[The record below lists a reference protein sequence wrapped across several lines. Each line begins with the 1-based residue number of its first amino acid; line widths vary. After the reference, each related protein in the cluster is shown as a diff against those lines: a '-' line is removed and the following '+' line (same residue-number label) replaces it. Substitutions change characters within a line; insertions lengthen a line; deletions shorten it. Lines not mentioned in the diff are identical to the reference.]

1 MGATVEVTR
10 GDSNLTF
17 LHASATRSRT
27 KRIRLAAPFRSA
39 HIVTSPE
46 KTMFA
51 PARHLDPLRIV
62 HGTRGDRYDC
72 PDVSIVDHHILRLRR
87 RAAAVG
93 DQSPDVAEIC
103 HTDIDLLLDHRAWLT
118 LPVAPHR
125 PVTL

>member
-1 MGATVEVTR
+1 
-10 GDSNLTF
+10 
-17 LHASATRSRT
+17 
-27 KRIRLAAPFRSA
+27 
-39 HIVTSPE
+39 
-46 KTMFA
+46 MFA

-93 DQSPDVAEIC
+93 DVGGPVAEIC